1 MGLLTYSS
9 GRTRIKICG
18 LRTSEGVDAAVLAG
32 VDAVG
37 FVFYPPSVR
46 AVSPNVAAQL
56 ISRLPAGVDAV
67 GLVVNAT
74 DEEFRAIRAAAS
86 ITLWQFHGDETPQR
100 CAELAQGDPW
110 IKAARIGAGFAF
122 DEFSLQYRDANAFL
136 LDALVEG
143 YGGGG
148 VPFDW
153 QGIPQTWV
161 SENAPRVVLSGGLNT
176 HNVGE
181 AIARLHPCA
190 VDVSSGVESSR
201 GIKDP
206 ALMADFVKAVRAA
219 DAQASSQ

>member
-1 MGLLTYSS
+1 MGLLIYSP
-9 GRTRIKICG
+9 GRTRVKICG
-18 LRTSEGVDAAVLAG
+18 LKTPADIDAAVAAG

-37 FVFYPPSVR
+37 FVFYPPSPR
-46 AVSPNVAAQL
+46 AVTPNIAAQL
-56 ISRLPAGVDAV
+56 ISRLPTGVDAV
-67 GLVVNAT
+67 GLLVNAS
-74 DEEFRAIRAAAS
+74 EAEFEAIKAIAP
-86 ITLWQFHGDETPQR
+86 ITLWQFHGDEGPQD
-100 CAELAQGDPW
+100 CARLANGQPW
-110 IKAARIGAGFAF
+110 MKAARVGSGFAF
-122 DEFSLQYRDANAFL
+122 DEFSLQYGQANAFL

-161 SENAPRVVLSGGLNT
+161 SANAHRVVLSGGLNT

-201 GIKDP
+201 GVKDP
-206 ALMADFVKAVRAA
+206 MLMTEFIKAVRAA
-219 DAQASSQ
+219 DAQSTP

>member
-1 MGLLTYSS
+1 MGLLTYSP

-32 VDAVG
+32 VDAIG

-74 DEEFRAIRAAAS
+74 DEQFMAIRATAP

-110 IKAARIGAGFAF
+110 MKAARIGAGFAF

-161 SENAPRVVLSGGLNT
+161 SENVPRVVLSGGLNT

-190 VDVSSGVESSR
+190 VDVSSSVESSR
-201 GIKDP
+201 GVKDP
-206 ALMADFVKAVRAA
+206 ALMAAFVKAVRAT

>member
-1 MGLLTYSS
+1 MGLLTHSS
-9 GRTRIKICG
+9 DRTRVKICG
-18 LRTSEGVDAAVLAG
+18 LKTPADIDAAVAAG

-37 FVFYPPSVR
+37 FVFYPPSPR
-46 AVSPNVAAQL
+46 AITPHIAAQL
-56 ISRLPAGVDAV
+56 ISRLPAGIDAV
-67 GLVVNAT
+67 GLLVNAS
-74 DEEFRAIRAAAS
+74 EAEFEAIRAVAP
-86 ITLWQFHGDETPQR
+86 ITLWQFHGDEAPQE
-100 CAELAQGDPW
+100 CARLANGQAW
-110 IKAARIGAGFAF
+110 MKAARIGSGFAF
-122 DEFSLQYRDANAFL
+122 DDFSLQYSQASAFL

-153 QGIPQTWV
+153 QGIPRIWV
-161 SENAPRVVLSGGLNT
+161 SANAHRVVLSGGLNA

-206 ALMADFVKAVRAA
+206 VLMTEFIKAVRAA
-219 DAQASSQ
+219 DAQSAP